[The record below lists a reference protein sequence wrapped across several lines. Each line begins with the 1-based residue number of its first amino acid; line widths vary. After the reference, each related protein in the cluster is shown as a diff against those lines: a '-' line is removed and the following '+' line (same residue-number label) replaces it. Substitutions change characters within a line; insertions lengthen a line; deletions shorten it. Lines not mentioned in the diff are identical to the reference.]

1 LSALREES
9 KVNTSVTAP
18 DDEFT
23 GLRAL
28 VAIVRQLNP
37 DAAKEIEEC
46 GKRAIKYE
54 HYALYGDAAEE
65 CLAMLEIAPDDLEV
79 YRYVALELIVF
90 GKEAEAIETSHQAI
104 ELDPSK
110 PSGHE
115 LLGEVYY
122 TLKRHHKAMAAFQQA
137 MLLGTE
143 NPDTYLLLGNSCLAV
158 EQYEAAIEAYSK
170 VLVYRPE
177 DWYALSYS
185 GRAYYEAGRYQEA
198 LSAITKFLEIGEDG
212 NGQVLQLLGD
222 TYNSLGRFPEAISAY
237 KQSIDIN
244 PRPPDWHLKLA
255 EAFKSSGQIEEAEKS
270 IQMSEQLLLEA
281 ERESSHPIPF

>member
-9 KVNTSVTAP
+9 QVNTRATAH

-23 GLRAL
+23 GLHAL
-28 VAIVRQLNP
+28 VAIVGQVNP
-37 DAAKEIEEC
+37 HAAQEINEC

-54 HYALYGDAAEE
+54 HYGQYGDAAEE
-65 CLAMLEIAPDDLEV
+65 YLAMLEFAPEVFEV

-90 GKEAEAIETSHQAI
+90 GSESEAIDTSYKAI

-122 TLKRHHKAMAAFQQA
+122 TLKRYNKARAALRQA
-137 MLLGTE
+137 TLLGTE
-143 NPDTYLLLGNSCLAV
+143 NYDTYLLLGNSCLAV
-158 EQYEAAIEAYSK
+158 EQYEAAIKAYSK
-170 VLVYRPE
+170 ALLYRPE
-177 DWYALSYS
+177 DWYALSYL
-185 GRAYYEAGRYQEA
+185 GRAYYEAGKYQEA
-198 LSAITKFLEIGEDG
+198 LSAITKCLEIGEDG

-222 TYNSLGRFPEAISAY
+222 IYNSLGRFPEAISAY
-237 KQSIDIN
+237 KQSIEIN

-255 EAFKSSGQIEEAEKS
+255 QAFKSSGQIEEANKS
-270 IQMSEQLLLEA
+270 TQRSEELLLEA
-281 ERESSHPIPF
+281 ERESLHPIPF